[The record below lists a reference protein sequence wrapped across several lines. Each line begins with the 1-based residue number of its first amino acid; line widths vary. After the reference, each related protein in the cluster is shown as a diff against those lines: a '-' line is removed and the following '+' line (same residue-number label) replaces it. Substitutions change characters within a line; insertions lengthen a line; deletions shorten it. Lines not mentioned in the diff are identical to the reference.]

1 MKYINCTELVESKS
15 VYQIQY
21 RKFILHD
28 YSPVKLKKYVNT
40 VQWVFLLTCLFYVK
54 TNTKHTQFRHNT

>member
-40 VQWVFLLTCLFYVK
+40 VQWVFFINLSFLCENKHK
-54 TNTKHTQFRHNT
+54 TYSV